1 MTRLARRLRS
11 QRGQALVFV
20 VAIMT
25 ILIGMG
31 ALVIDGGSW
40 WRAHRHLQTAAD
52 AGALAGVQDILSNP
66 AGAKSTAISYAQQNY
81 SGLPAPTVAV
91 YPDALPT
98 QCNGG
103 PTWQSGQICVVAQ
116 TTAPGFLSKI
126 YGAVFNN
133 VTVRAHARAAVTIP
147 SLMKNV
153 APVAVKNTSAC
164 AATNPGCYGQ
174 TVHLQFDE
182 SNVSSST
189 IGLINLTC
197 HSSVSTACGSSAG
210 IGGNQLKD
218 WIENGYPDA
227 LPSNQWYGV
236 KTGET
241 VGPIKQ
247 GFNDRLNVP
256 LFFPVFDTVA
266 NSGPNYFFHVIG
278 WASFVI
284 TSVDAW
290 GPQGRQLTGHFV
302 TYTTSDL
309 PAGLPPDGTN
319 DFGVHVISLVQ

>member
-1 MTRLARRLRS
+1 MTRLARRLRGE
-11 QRGQALVFV
+11 RGQAIVFV
-20 VAIMT
+20 VGTMMC
-25 ILIGMG
+25 LIGMA

-52 AGALAGVQDILSNP
+52 AAALAGVQELP
-66 AGAKSTAISYAQQNY
+66 ASTGNAQSVAINYAQQNY
-81 SGLPAPTVAV
+81 SGLSAPTVTFPSSPNPPCAGTNCV
-91 YPDALPT
+91 D
-98 QCNGG
+98 
-103 PTWQSGQICVVAQ
+103 VVAQ
-116 TTAPGFLSKI
+116 TTAPGFLAKI
-126 YGAVFNN
+126 YGSIFNS
-133 VTVRAHARAAVTIP
+133 VTVRAHARAAVTVP

-153 APVAVKNTSAC
+153 APVAVKNTVAC

-174 TVHLQFDE
+174 TVHLAFDE

-197 HSSVSTACGSSAG
+197 HSSASTACGSSAG
-210 IGGNQLKD
+210 IGGSQLKD
-218 WIENGYPDA
+218 WIETGYPDA

-241 VGPIKQ
+241 VGPVKQ
-247 GFNDRLNVP
+247 GFQDRLNVP

-278 WASFVI
+278 WAAFVI
-284 TSVDAW
+284 TNVDSW
-290 GPQGRQLTGHFV
+290 GPGGRQLTGHFV

-309 PAGLPPDGTN
+309 PAGLPATSSS
-319 DFGVHVISLVQ
+319 DFGVHVITLVQ

>member
-1 MTRLARRLRS
+1 MRRAVSLLRDDS
-11 QRGQALVFV
+11 GQAIVLV
-20 VAIMT
+20 VALLAV
-25 ILIGMG
+25 LIGIA

-40 WRAHRHLQTAAD
+40 LRAQRHLQTAAD
-52 AGALAGVQDILSNP
+52 AAALAGVQNLP
-66 AGAKSTAISYAQQNY
+66 ADTSGAQSIAVNYAQTNY
-81 SGLPAPTVAV
+81 GGIPAPAV
-91 YPDALPT
+91 TFPSSPSPCGVNSCVD
-98 QCNGG
+98 
-103 PTWQSGQICVVAQ
+103 VVAQ
-116 TTAPGFLSKI
+116 TTAPGFLAKI
-126 YGAVFNN
+126 YGSVFNN
-133 VTVRAHARAAVTIP
+133 VTVQAHARAAVTVP
-147 SLMKNV
+147 GLMKNV
-153 APVAVKNTSAC
+153 APVAVKTTAAC

-174 TVHLQFDE
+174 TVRLTFDE
-182 SNVSSST
+182 SNVSSSN

-197 HSSVSTACGSSAG
+197 HSSVSNACGSSAG
-210 IGGNQLKD
+210 IGGSQLKD

-247 GFNDRLNVP
+247 GFTDRLGVP

-266 NSGPNYFFHVIG
+266 NDGPNYFFHIVG

-284 TSVDAW
+284 TRVIDW
-290 GPQGRQLTGHFV
+290 GPQGRTLEGHFV

-309 PAGLPPDGTN
+309 PAGLPITPGD